1 MKRLSF
7 LLKTVCI
14 ALFVACSSDDNGNN
28 NVATDPYISFNIAG
42 FLWSSNSAA
51 IGSSVTDGQHNF
63 TVAGTD
69 DTFNGEISSFSAI
82 FSTPGEISIG
92 TYTLNDDND
101 GAVAI
106 TKLNNKTYLGGMSST
121 TFTLTIEEIEGSG
134 NNRRFSGSFAGSLV
148 GPTPGDAVT
157 ISNGYF
163 SNFPVEVAD

>member
-7 LLKTVCI
+7 LLKITCI
-14 ALFVACSSDDNGNN
+14 VLFTACNSDDNSNN
-28 NVATDPYISFNIAG
+28 NVALDPYISFNVSG
-42 FLWSSNSAA
+42 FFWSSNSAV

-69 DTFNGEISSFSAI
+69 ETFNGEISSFSAI
-82 FSTPGEISIG
+82 FSTPEQISIG
-92 TYTLNDDND
+92 TYILNDDND
-101 GAVAI
+101 GGVAL

-134 NNRRFSGSFAGSLV
+134 SNRRFSGSFAGTLV
-148 GPTPGDAVT
+148 GPTSGDIVT

-163 SNFPVEVAD
+163 SNFPIEVAD